1 MEDSYSVSLLLSSNA
16 KIIPK
21 KSRTN
26 CLHVAC
32 EKGYLNIIKLLLEKH
47 SVGNHG
53 KNPNSHEFCERINDQ
68 DRNGNTPLHLAVSQN
83 RKRVIQ
89 EILRS
94 DLIDEGVIDFSC
106 VNRDGHTLLSLAAS
120 NGMQKIIELLVE
132 SGASILEAESVGRS
146 PKQEALNSGSSNLG
160 QYLDNLKSSSLAKL
174 QRQTQSNDLK
184 NNTSS
189 KYVHY
194 HQGDDFNVSNFN
206 GVHGSLRNRDT
217 TSCILLYENGTM
229 ELVQVS

>member
-1 MEDSYSVSLLLSSNA
+1 MNWNVSR
-16 KIIPK
+16 P
-21 KSRTN
+21 
-26 CLHVAC
+26 
-32 EKGYLNIIKLLLEKH
+32 Y

-94 DLIDEGVIDFSC
+94 DLIDEGVIDFLC

-194 HQGDDFNVSNFN
+194 HQGDDFNVSSFN

-217 TSCILLYENGTM
+217 TSCILL
-229 ELVQVS
+229 